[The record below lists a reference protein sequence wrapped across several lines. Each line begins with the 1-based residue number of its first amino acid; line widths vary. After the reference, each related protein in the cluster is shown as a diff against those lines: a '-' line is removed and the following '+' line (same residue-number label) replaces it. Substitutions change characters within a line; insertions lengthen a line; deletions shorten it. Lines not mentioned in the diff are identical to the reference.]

1 MLALYLNA
9 FAVLV
14 CDTWDTKN
22 SLPVPEFPLCLP
34 LKSSINGE
42 KISMNLTYGDKA

>member
-9 FAVLV
+9 SAVLV

-22 SLPVPEFPLCLP
+22 SLAVPEFPLCLP
-34 LKSSINGE
+34 LKSSINDE
-42 KISMNLTYGDKA
+42 NITTNWINEDKA